1 MKQPMWKKL
10 ACMGLIVTAA
20 IVSGCGSG
28 EKVAVVNCS
37 RTIAMKFS

>member
-28 EKVAVVNCS
+28 EKVAVVIIDRCRS
-37 RTIAMKFS
+37 L